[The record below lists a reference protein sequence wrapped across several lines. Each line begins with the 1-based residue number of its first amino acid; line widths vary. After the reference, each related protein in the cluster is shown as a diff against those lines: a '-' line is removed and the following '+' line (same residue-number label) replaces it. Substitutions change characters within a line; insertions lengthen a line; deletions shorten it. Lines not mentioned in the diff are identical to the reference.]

1 LNVASGQADK
11 ERVQKRVETVYRLI
25 LQGETI
31 PNICQNLSKIEGVSE
46 RTVRRYVARARAMV
60 HAEAKRIRE
69 EAFDEHLAARR
80 RMRKEAHDAHDG
92 RLAFDILRD
101 EAKMLELYPAEKQK
115 QEGEIVLRVVRD
127 GTASPFKA
135 ASREAMADQGE
146 PSQAEGDQG
155 RQAERQDDVGG

>member
-46 RTVRRYVARARAMV
+46 RTVYRYIARARAMI
-60 HAEAKRIRE
+60 HAEAKRVRA

-80 RMRKEAHDAHDG
+80 RMRKDAHDAKDG
-92 RLAFDILRD
+92 RLAFDLLRD
-101 EAKMLELYPAEKQK
+101 EAKLLDLYPAQKSK
-115 QEGEIVLRVVRD
+115 QEALNIDVAKLTDEQLDRIIAGEDPLIVLATSSQ
-127 GTASPFKA
+127 GAAGKEPA
-135 ASREAMADQGE
+135 ASAD
-146 PSQAEGDQG
+146 
-155 RQAERQDDVGG
+155 